1 MKVNNVKKGVLIFTI
16 ILMLGS
22 SIDITVCNPQN
33 GLIFNNK
40 QGQQI
45 GEYDYWVQTTDEDF
59 NNGIKY
65 NINVSRDAFHLEEK
79 LVTINQTI
87 LGPESFEGSWPPDG
101 WFVTGDWNK
110 EKDRAHSGNYSADCD
125 GTLLGSSG
133 TLVSLSMDTSD
144 SSVSA
149 IYVEFWTFSEDADV
163 EEYYLEYFDG
173 LNWDFITR
181 LDNIG
186 QGYWAQYT
194 EKITDSKY
202 FTSNFRIRWT
212 VNSLDINEHVYLDDV
227 IITLERKEVEGYETN
242 GSLISQAH
250 DTEQWQPE
258 FQELI
263 IESII
268 PTGTLLESWIRAAGS
283 EPGLQEATWY
293 SDITQ
298 VPNKRWVQWRINLTG
313 DQLQTPTVFE
323 VNLTWY
329 YEEFPLPEETFVDDD
344 YDDTTPGWGYD
355 HFDNIQDGVDA
366 VNISGTVNIYEG
378 SYYENVIID
387 RSMTLIG
394 ENELT
399 TIVDGNSIG
408 SVFSITNSIVS
419 VSGLKIQHSGSEL
432 TNAGICVDSAK
443 VELTSL
449 IIQNNQNGIILISTE
464 NCEIYLN
471 NIIDNSNSG
480 ISLEVNSNNNWIAGN
495 KINNNYIGIHLNIA
509 LGNEI
514 SDYNYGKIEIWN
526 EFKNNDYGIFASGA
540 CQNNNIYH
548 NNFLENNKNAFDQGI
563 NNWDD
568 GEYGNYWDDYN
579 GTDDDGDGIGDTPYT
594 ISGGNNKDNYPLM
607 IPNGVDLEP
616 PEVYISKPKDGYV
629 YVNILDILVFGI
641 PLRILFFNVL
651 IIGKITIEVDA
662 FDSISGINRVEIYI
676 DNELRG
682 TVDNAPYRWVW
693 DDIAVFFP
701 YTISV
706 VAYDNAGNQNSDT
719 RKVWKIG

>member
-1 MKVNNVKKGVLIFTI
+1 MKVNNVKKGVIVFTI
-16 ILMLGS
+16 ILILGS
-22 SIDITVCNPQN
+22 SIEITVCNPQN
-33 GLIFNNK
+33 GLIFNNE

-65 NINVSRDAFHLEEK
+65 NINVSRDAFHLKEK

-101 WFVTGDWNK
+101 WFITGDWNK

-133 TLVSLSMDTSD
+133 TLVSSSMDTSD

-149 IYVEFWTFSEDADV
+149 IYLEFWTFSEEADV
-163 EEYYLEYFDG
+163 EEYNLEYFDG

-186 QGYWAQYT
+186 QDYWAQYT

-202 FTSNFRIRWT
+202 FTNNFRIRWT

-227 IITLERKEVEGYETN
+227 IVTLERKEVEGYETN

-268 PTGTLLESWIRAAGS
+268 PTGTLLESWVRAAGS
-283 EPGLQEATWY
+283 EPGLQDATWY

-298 VPNKRWVQWRINLTG
+298 VPNKRWVQWRINLSG
-313 DQLQTPTVFE
+313 NQLLTPIVFE

-329 YEEFPLPEETFVDDD
+329 YEEYPIPEETFIDDD
-344 YDDTTPGWGYD
+344 YDETTPGWGYD

-387 RSMTLIG
+387 QSMTLVG
-394 ENELT
+394 ENKQT

-408 SVFSITNSIVS
+408 SVFLITNSIVS
-419 VSGLKIQHSGSEL
+419 ISGLKIQNSGSEF
-432 TNAGICVDSAK
+432 TNAGIFAENAK
-443 VELTSL
+443 VELASL
-449 IIQNNQNGIILISTE
+449 IIQNNQNGIILSSTE

-471 NIIDNSNSG
+471 NIINNSNSG
-480 ISLEVNSNNNWIAGN
+480 ISLELNSNNNWIAGN

-514 SDYNYGKIEIWN
+514 SDYTNGKIEIWN
-526 EFKNNDYGIFASGA
+526 ELKNNDYGIFSSGA

-548 NNFLENNKNAFDQGI
+548 NNFLDNNKNAFDQGI

-579 GTDDDGDGIGDTPYT
+579 GTDDDGDGIGDIPYS
-594 ISGGNNKDNYPLM
+594 ILGGNNKDNYPLM

-616 PEVYISKPKDGYV
+616 PQVYISKPKDGYV

-662 FDSISGINRVEIYI
+662 IDSISGINRVEIYI

-682 TVDNAPYRWVW
+682 TVYNAPYRWVW

-706 VAYDNAGNQNSDT
+706 VAYDNAGNENSDT